1 MAASKRKLLNVIIAA
16 TPFAAANEEENRIF
30 LLKVIKFTMFVK
42 LLFEAFEQNQN
53 LERSGKQSLS
63 ITQTQ
68 KANKRLIVWT
78 GILGEFD
85 ESSSL

>member
-1 MAASKRKLLNVIIAA
+1 MLQYH
-16 TPFAAANEEENRIF
+16 
-30 LLKVIKFTMFVK
+30 LKFHRTKNWKAIKFTRFVK
-42 LLFEAFEQNQN
+42 LLIEAFEQNRN
-53 LERSGKQSLS
+53 HERSGKQSLS

-68 KANKRLIVWT
+68 QANKRLIVWT

>member
-1 MAASKRKLLNVIIAA
+1 
-16 TPFAAANEEENRIF
+16 
-30 LLKVIKFTMFVK
+30 MFVK
-42 LLFEAFEQNQN
+42 LLIEAFEQNQN
-53 LERSGKQSLS
+53 HERSEKQSLS

-68 KANKRLIVWT
+68 QANKRLIVST

>member
-1 MAASKRKLLNVIIAA
+1 M
-16 TPFAAANEEENRIF
+16 
-30 LLKVIKFTMFVK
+30 KFTMFVK
-42 LLFEAFEQNQN
+42 LLFEAFEQDRNH
-53 LERSGKQSLS
+53 ERSGKQSLS

-68 KANKRLIVWT
+68 KLNKRLILWT

>member
-1 MAASKRKLLNVIIAA
+1 M
-16 TPFAAANEEENRIF
+16 
-30 LLKVIKFTMFVK
+30 KFTMFVK
-42 LLFEAFEQNQN
+42 LFFEAFEQNRN
-53 LERSGKQSLS
+53 HERSGKQSFS
-63 ITQTQ
+63 ITKTQ